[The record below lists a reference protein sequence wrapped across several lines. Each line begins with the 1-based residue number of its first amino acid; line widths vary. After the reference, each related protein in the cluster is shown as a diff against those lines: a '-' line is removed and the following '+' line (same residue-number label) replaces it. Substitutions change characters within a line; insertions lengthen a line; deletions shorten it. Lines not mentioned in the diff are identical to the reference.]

1 MRNLL
6 IVLIFIISSSF
17 MIREEH
23 YSFPVIPNNFS
34 KGEVLEFKVN
44 FGLFTVGKAQM
55 KMYENIYNINGR
67 GCYKLDIHGK
77 TSGAVD
83 WLAKVNDNWGA
94 YIDTAALVPHISYR
108 NIQENNYRKKE
119 IVKYDHDTNMVEAK
133 VLDNKTGEF
142 KEPEYYQAPD
152 NVRDMIGGYLFLRAI
167 DFKKVKVGDTLVI
180 NAFFENTFYDFS
192 IIFHGREEVK
202 TKAGTFRAIKLVPIM
217 PDNKI
222 FAGENSI
229 TLWLSDDA
237 FKIPLKISANMFI
250 GSAGCELVKYK
261 GLQNEALLAKVK

>member
-1 MRNLL
+1 
-6 IVLIFIISSSF
+6 

-23 YSFPVIPNNFS
+23 FNYPVIPNNFT
-34 KGEVLEFKVN
+34 KGEVLEYKIN

-67 GCYKLDIHGK
+67 GCYKLDVHGK

-83 WLAKVNDNWGA
+83 WVAKVNDNWGA

-119 IVKYDHDTNMVEAK
+119 IVKFDHNTNMVEAK

-142 KEPEYYQAPD
+142 KEPQYFQAPE
-152 NVRDMIGGYLFLRAI
+152 NVRDMLGGYLFLRAVN
-167 DFKKVKVGDTLVI
+167 FTKVRKGDTLLI
-180 NAFFENTFYDFS
+180 KAFFEDTFYDFS
-192 IIFHGREEVK
+192 IIFKGREELK
-202 TKAGTFRAIKLVPIM
+202 TKLGTFKALKLVPVM
-217 PDNKI
+217 PDNKL
-222 FAGENSI
+222 FAGENSVA
-229 TLWLSDDA
+229 LWLSDDEY
-237 FKIPLKISANMFI
+237 KIPLKISANMFI

-261 GLQNEALLAKVK
+261 GVKNEALAKVK

>member
-1 MRNLL
+1 
-6 IVLIFIISSSF
+6 
-17 MIREEH
+17 MIREE
-23 YSFPVIPNNFS
+23 YSNLPVIPNNFT
-34 KGEVLEFKVN
+34 KGELLEYKVS

-55 KMYENIYNINGR
+55 KMYENIYNVNGR

-83 WLAKVNDNWGA
+83 WVAKVNDNWGA

-119 IVKYDHDTNMVEAK
+119 IVKFDHTTNMVEAK

-142 KEPEYYQAPD
+142 KAPEYYQAPE
-152 NVRDMIGGYLFLRAI
+152 NVRDMIGGYLFLRAV
-167 DFKKVKVGDTLVI
+167 DFSRVKKGDTLVI

-192 IIFHGREEVK
+192 IVYKGKEEVK
-202 TKAGTFRAIKLVPIM
+202 TKVGSFRALKLVPIM
-217 PDNKI
+217 PDNKL

-229 TLWLSDDA
+229 TLWLSDDES
-237 FKIPLKISANMFI
+237 KIPLKISANMFI

-261 GLQNEALLAKVK
+261 GVKNELLLSKIK